1 MKTARIKVA
10 NLLVTGFGLI
20 CLFLAAAI
28 ALGLSEQAKLNATT
42 ATIADDRWPKIELS
56 TDVRLRVTDIA
67 VSLRNLMLSA
77 DPAVRRQQLESIDG
91 YRRDA
96 DAKLAELD
104 RRVVTAGGR
113 AALKKVRAAY
123 QEYAVGQQKLIA
135 LVQAG
140 RDEEART
147 YLNTHVK
154 PMLQACRETLAAQ
167 IGNEVSLM
175 REAREQAAHAYA
187 ATQMKM
193 LVLGAAA
200 ILISLTV
207 AAAIIRRLRRELGG
221 EPDQAART
229 AASIADGDLTQAIT
243 LRDGDRSSML
253 YEMEHM
259 RDNLSK
265 LVTQVRSD
273 TEMIAAASSQIAS
286 GNLDLSA
293 RTEQQASSLQE
304 TAAAMEELT
313 TTVQQN
319 ADHAARANTM
329 ALQASAA
336 AGKGGEAVAAV
347 TARMESIRS
356 SAAQMAD
363 IIGLIDGIA
372 FQTNILA
379 LNAAVEAARAGEA
392 GRGFAVVAGEVRA
405 LAHRSSDAARDIG
418 NLIKAAVAQAGAGDQ
433 QVRAASAAMQ
443 DIVSS
448 VTHVEEIMAQIK
460 HASAEQHAGI
470 LACSQAVVQMDHGTQ
485 QNAALVEQVA
495 AAAQAL
501 QEQSGQLER
510 AVSRFK
516 VTAEATTSARADAPA
531 GDNTQQSARS
541 GKVRGSRPQDT
552 HNGTSRD
559 SRQAAPGG
567 RHDSATYGAART
579 GLRLVT
585 GPVRT

>member
-10 NLLVTGFGLI
+10 NLLLTGFGLI
-20 CLFLAAAI
+20 CLFLAAVI
-28 ALGLSEQAKLNATT
+28 ALGLSEQAKLNAAT
-42 ATIADDRWPKIELS
+42 AAMADDRWPKIELA

-67 VSLRNLMLSA
+67 VSLRNLMLTTDAS
-77 DPAVRRQQLESIDG
+77 VRARQVESIEG

-96 DAKLAELD
+96 EASIAELD
-104 RRVVTAGGR
+104 KRVVTPAGR
-113 AALKKVRAAY
+113 AALGKVVTAY
-123 QEYAVGQQKLIA
+123 KDYTLGQNKLIA

-147 YLNTHVK
+147 YLNEHVK
-154 PMLQACRETLAAQ
+154 PMLAACRETLAAQ
-167 IGNEVSLM
+167 IGNEVTLM
-175 REAREQAAHAYA
+175 REAREQAAEAYT
-187 ATQMKM
+187 ATRIKM
-193 LVLGAAA
+193 LGLGAAA
-200 ILISLTV
+200 MLISITV
-207 AAAIIRRLRRELGG
+207 AASIIRRLRRDLGG

-229 AASIADGDLTQAIT
+229 AACIADGDLTRAIT
-243 LRDGDRSSML
+243 LREGDRSSML

-259 RDNLSK
+259 RDNLSQ

-313 TTVQQN
+313 VTVQQN
-319 ADHAARANTM
+319 ADHAARANSL
-329 ALQASAA
+329 AQHASSAA
-336 AGKGGEAVAAV
+336 SKGGQAVAAV
-347 TARMESIRS
+347 TVRMESIRA

-363 IIGLIDGIA
+363 IISLIDGIA

-379 LNAAVEAARAGEA
+379 LNAAVEAARAGDA
-392 GRGFAVVAGEVRA
+392 GRGFAVVAGEVRQ

-418 NLIKAAVAQAGAGDQ
+418 ALIQAAVAQAGAGDQ
-433 QVRAASAAMQ
+433 QVSEAAAAMQ
-443 DIVSS
+443 DIVDS
-448 VTHVEEIMAQIK
+448 VARVEEIMAQIK

-470 LACSQAVVQMDHGTQ
+470 LACSHAVMQMDQGTQ

-501 QEQSGQLER
+501 QEQSGQLEQ

-516 VTAEATTSARADAPA
+516 I
-531 GDNTQQSARS
+531 
-541 GKVRGSRPQDT
+541 
-552 HNGTSRD
+552 
-559 SRQAAPGG
+559 
-567 RHDSATYGAART
+567 GAARQPHKST
-579 GLRLVT
+579 AKVITDGRVAFRT
-585 GPVRT
+585 VRV

>member
-10 NLLVTGFGLI
+10 NLLVIGFGLI
-20 CLFLAAAI
+20 CLFLAAVI
-28 ALGLSEQAKLNATT
+28 ALGLSEQAKLNAST
-42 ATIADDRWPKIELS
+42 AAMADDRWPKIELAS
-56 TDVRLRVTDIA
+56 DVRLRVTDIA
-67 VSLRNLMLSA
+67 VSLRNLMLSTDA
-77 DPAVRRQQLESIDG
+77 AVRQHQIESIEG

-96 DAKLAELD
+96 DAKIAELE
-104 RRVVTAGGR
+104 RRVVTPNGR
-113 AALKKVRAAY
+113 AALEKVRAAY
-123 QEYAVGQQKLIA
+123 LDYAVGQQKLIS

-140 RDEEART
+140 QDAEARD
-147 YLNTHVK
+147 YLNAHVK
-154 PMLQACRETLAAQ
+154 PMLQACRETLSAQ

-175 REAREQAAHAYA
+175 RAAREQAAQAYA
-187 ATQMKM
+187 ATQLKM
-193 LVLGAAA
+193 LALGAAA
-200 ILISLTV
+200 MLISISV
-207 AAAIIRRLRRELGG
+207 AAIIIRRLRRDLGG

-229 AASIADGDLTQAIT
+229 AACIADGDLSRAIA

-265 LVTQVRSD
+265 LVAQVRSD
-273 TEMIAAASSQIAS
+273 TEMIASASTQIAS

-313 TTVQQN
+313 TAVQQN
-319 ADHAARANTM
+319 ADHAARANTL
-329 ALQASAA
+329 ALQASTA

-347 TARMESIRS
+347 TARMDAIRA
-356 SAAQMAD
+356 SATQMAD
-363 IIGLIDGIA
+363 IISLIDGIA

-379 LNAAVEAARAGEA
+379 LNAAVEAARAGDA
-392 GRGFAVVAGEVRA
+392 GRGFAVVAGEVRQ

-418 NLIKAAVAQAGAGDQ
+418 ALIQAAVAQAGAGDQ
-433 QVRAASAAMQ
+433 QMRAATGAMQ

-448 VTHVEEIMAQIK
+448 VAHVEEIMAQIK

-470 LACSQAVVQMDHGTQ
+470 VACSQAVVQMDHGTQ

-501 QEQSGQLER
+501 QEQSAQLES

-516 VTAEATTSARADAPA
+516 IAPAVDAMGAAQAGVSARADFAQA
-531 GDNTQQSARS
+531 THATHAARAA
-541 GKVRGSRPQDT
+541 
-552 HNGTSRD
+552 TSRRTTQRHSEARMLAVD
-559 SRQAAPGG
+559 GAGVGIGIGRAAAG
-567 RHDSATYGAART
+567 
-579 GLRLVT
+579 V
-585 GPVRT
+585 VRA

>member
-1 MKTARIKVA
+1 MKTARFKVA
-10 NLLVTGFGLI
+10 TLLMAGFGLI
-20 CLFLAAAI
+20 CLFLAAVI
-28 ALGLSEQAKLNATT
+28 ALGLSEQAKLNAAS
-42 ATIADDRWPKIELS
+42 ATMADDRWPKIELA

-77 DPAVRRQQLESIDG
+77 DPAVRAHQIDSIEG

-96 DAKLAELD
+96 EAKIAELD
-104 RRVVTAGGR
+104 RRVVTPPGR
-113 AALKKVRAAY
+113 AALEKVRAAY
-123 QEYAVGQQKLIA
+123 QDYVAGQQKLIA

-140 RDEEART
+140 RDEEARD

-167 IGNEVSLM
+167 IGNEVTLM
-175 REAREQAAHAYA
+175 REAREQAAQAYA
-187 ATQMKM
+187 ATRVKM
-193 LVLGAAA
+193 LALGAAA
-200 ILISLTV
+200 LLISFGV
-207 AAAIIRRLRRELGG
+207 AAAIINRLRRDLGG

-229 AASIADGDLTQAIT
+229 AACIADGDLTRAIA
-243 LRDGDRSSML
+243 LRDGDRTSML

-259 RDNLSK
+259 RDNLSQ
-265 LVTQVRSD
+265 LVAQVRAD
-273 TEMIAAASSQIAS
+273 TEMIASASSQIAS

-319 ADHAARANTM
+319 ADHAARANTL
-329 ALQASAA
+329 ASHASAL
-336 AGKGGEAVAAV
+336 AGKGGQAVAAV
-347 TARMESIRS
+347 TARMEAIRG

-363 IIGLIDGIA
+363 IISLIDGIA

-392 GRGFAVVAGEVRA
+392 GRGFAVVAGEVRQ
-405 LAHRSSDAARDIG
+405 LAHRSADAARDIG
-418 NLIKAAVAQAGAGDQ
+418 ALIQAAVQQAGAGDQ
-433 QVRAASAAMQ
+433 QVREAAGTMQ
-443 DIVSS
+443 DIVDS
-448 VTHVEEIMAQIK
+448 VARVEEIMAQIK

-495 AAAQAL
+495 AAAHAL
-501 QEQSGQLER
+501 QEQSGQLEH

-516 VTAEATTSARADAPA
+516 IAPAASVAPARAVTPDLTRAM
-531 GDNTQQSARS
+531 
-541 GKVRGSRPQDT
+541 T
-552 HNGTSRD
+552 HN
-559 SRQAAPGG
+559 
-567 RHDSATYGAART
+567 
-579 GLRLVT
+579 LVRA
-585 GPVRT
+585 VRP